1 MKKVF
6 IIAAIGLS
14 LTSCEKIEKETCNC
28 GYITNDQITFD
39 ANGNACY
46 SLTIRNSCTDNLKT
60 WCFSQDVWMDAN
72 VGENFC
78 VTNVDSW

>member
-1 MKKVF
+1 MIKSKMKKVF

-28 GYITNDQITFD
+28 GYITNDQITID

-46 SLTIRNSCTDNLKT
+46 S
-60 WCFSQDVWMDAN
+60 
-72 VGENFC
+72 
-78 VTNVDSW
+78 